1 MTDKNTLKVQALRER
16 LSELV
21 GDYEEKIADIRAEV
35 TLAVDQHKAQIEEL
49 QKSLDQAHNR
59 LAEYEA
65 AQPQEGVDEPD
76 VVS

>member
-21 GDYEEKIADIRAEV
+21 GEYEEKIADIRAEV
-35 TLAVDQHKAQIEEL
+35 TIAVDQHKAQIEEL

-65 AQPQEGVDEPD
+65 ARPQEGVDEPD